1 MKYVLGIDLG
11 TSGTKTVLFDQRGTV
26 MASATVEYPMDQP
39 KNGWAEQNPADWW
52 NAAVATIRTVL
63 SKSAVNP
70 AEVVSLGISG
80 QMHGM
85 VMLDEQ
91 GEVLRPSIIW
101 CDQRTQAECDEI
113 TERVGAKR
121 LIEIT
126 ANPALT
132 GFTGNLRQ
140 VPPHSAAEG
149 LRALYADRRLRHGGF
164 RCQRYAAAGC
174 AEPLLERRGFG
185 GAGH

>member
-91 GEVLRPSIIW
+91 GEVLRRSIIW
-101 CDQRTQAECDEI
+101 CDQRTRAKSVEEMN
-113 TERVGAKR
+113 RSAWARKR
-121 LIEIT
+121 LI
-126 ANPALT
+126 ADH
-132 GFTGNLRQ
+132 RQ
-140 VPPHSAAEG
+140 S
-149 LRALYADRRLRHGGF
+149 RADRLH
-164 RCQRYAAAGC
+164 
-174 AEPLLERRGFG
+174 RRKNSL
-185 GAGH
+185 GAQS